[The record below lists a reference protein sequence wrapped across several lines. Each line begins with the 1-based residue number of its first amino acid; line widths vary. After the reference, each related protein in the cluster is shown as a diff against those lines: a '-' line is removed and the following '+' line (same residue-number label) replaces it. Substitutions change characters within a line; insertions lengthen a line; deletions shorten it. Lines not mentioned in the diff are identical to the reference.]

1 MADDIV
7 FISSAQDVV
16 EKLMKSIAGES
27 KGLYILQ
34 SNVLSL
40 PGYGT
45 EICELVVS
53 DSNPFLG
60 KKVSEISSLFSE
72 KYTVGLIA
80 VRSKDWD
87 TSEVPQMMNDSE
99 IPNSPSSIGEEGV
112 ELVESSEGLQE
123 DQTINV
129 QKSKTELIFERLAQ
143 SHVSE
148 HILHYGD
155 VVLCI
160 ANSDEVEKLKGNRDF
175 FVVSTVGRLPKPLDL
190 WNSIAV
196 VIFLAMMLLV
206 ATERIA
212 MCPAALT
219 VTCVYFIGGW
229 IKYDEIPRLV
239 NLRLLMLMGCSLSYA
254 RAVTKTGLA
263 LKIAESISS
272 SNPSSF
278 EAILFVYAITLVIT
292 ELISNNAAAALMY
305 PIAVALAD
313 ELEVSSVF
321 VIPLDFF
328 VQLSFIPFAMTV
340 LVASTAGFMSPIGYQ
355 THLMV
360 WGPGGYKFKDF
371 LLFGFIPDIMYWI
384 VACSLISVIYPF
396 DEYP

>member
-1 MADDIV
+1 MESPPLLDPCEYHDIIAPNIMESLMADDII

-45 EICELVVS
+45 EICECVVS

-60 KKVSEISSLFSE
+60 KKISEIASLFSE
-72 KYTVGLIA
+72 KYKVGLIA
-80 VRSKDWD
+80 VRSKDWN
-87 TSEVPQMMNDSE
+87 TSEAPQANDSE
-99 IPNSPSSIGEEGV
+99 TPNSPSSIGETEGV
-112 ELVESSEGLQE
+112 ELVESSEGLEE
-123 DQTINV
+123 DSTINV
-129 QKSKTELIFERLAQ
+129 QKSNTELMFEKMTR
-143 SHVSE
+143 SHTAE

-196 VIFLAMMLLV
+196 VIFLAMMILV

-219 VTCVYFIGGW
+219 VTCVYFLGGW
-229 IKYDEIPRLV
+229 IKYDEIPRLI

-254 RAVTKTGLA
+254 KAVTKTGLA
-263 LKIAESISS
+263 LKIAENISS

-313 ELEVSSVF
+313 QLEVS
-321 VIPLDFF
+321 PML
-328 VQLSFIPFAMTV
+328 
-340 LVASTAGFMSPIGYQ
+340 
-355 THLMV
+355 
-360 WGPGGYKFKDF
+360 
-371 LLFGFIPDIMYWI
+371 
-384 VACSLISVIYPF
+384 
-396 DEYP
+396 